1 MEANFLIDERC
12 GGCRFHE
19 YPYKAQIP
27 VVIDGKYEERHFT
40 SDSEVWQIIDLIIKE
55 TEQSNDE
62 GSSFNIAESVMA
74 QLPFFACKNIM
85 LDRESQQDIA
95 RFMYSKQFN
104 IPPYSGSYG
113 EQPKKW
119 VEKSFLLN
127 NLIERQK
134 AKAMK
139 HG

>member
-1 MEANFLIDERC
+1 MH
-12 GGCRFHE
+12 HE

-27 VVIDGKYEERHFT
+27 ILIEGKYETRTFT
-40 SDSEVWQIIDLIIKE
+40 
-55 TEQSNDE
+55 SNDE
-62 GSSFNIAESVMA
+62 VWDVIRLLIDETKQHIKEGSNLHIAESVMA
-74 QLPFFACKNIM
+74 QLPFFTCTNM
-85 LDRESQQDIA
+85 VMDNQSQKDIA
-95 RFMYSKQFN
+95 RFMYARQFK
-104 IPPYSGSYG
+104 ISPYSGSYG

-139 HG
+139 NG

>member
-1 MEANFLIDERC
+1 MY
-12 GGCRFHE
+12 HE

-27 VVIDGKYEERHFT
+27 ILIDGKYETRTLT
-40 SDSEVWQIIDLIIKE
+40 SDDEVWDIIRLLIDE
-55 TEQSNDE
+55 TQEHINE
-62 GSSFNIAESVMA
+62 GSNLHIAESVMA
-74 QLPFFACKNIM
+74 QLPFFTCTNM
-85 LDRESQQDIA
+85 VMDHQSQQDIA
-95 RFMYSKQFN
+95 RFMYARQFK
-104 IPPYSGSYG
+104 ISPYSGSYG

>member
-1 MEANFLIDERC
+1 MY
-12 GGCRFHE
+12 HT

-27 VVIDGKYEERHFT
+27 VLIEGKYETRTFT
-40 SDSEVWQIIDLIIKE
+40 SKDDVWEVIDLIIAETKE
-55 TEQSNDE
+55 ENE
-62 GSSFNIAESVMA
+62 KGSSFNIASSVMA
-74 QLPFFACKNIM
+74 QLPFFACSNVMMNQEAQK
-85 LDRESQQDIA
+85 DIS
-95 RFMYSKQFN
+95 RFVYVRNFN
-104 IPPYSGSYG
+104 VPAYNGSYG

-139 HG
+139 DGR